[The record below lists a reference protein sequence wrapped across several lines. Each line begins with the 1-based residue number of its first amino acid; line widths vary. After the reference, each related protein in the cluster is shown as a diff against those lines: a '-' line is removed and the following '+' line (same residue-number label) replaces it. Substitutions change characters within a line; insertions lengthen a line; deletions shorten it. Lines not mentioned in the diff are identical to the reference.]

1 MQNPF
6 EVLNARLT
14 NIEALLAELAAA
26 EQQPRNN
33 PKANKLLS
41 IDEASEFLSL
51 AKPTLYRL
59 TSTRAIPFLKPAGSK
74 KLYFKLADLEAWANA
89 GRKKTVS
96 EISADASKSL
106 KIRK

>member
-14 NIEALLAELAAA
+14 NIETLLAELAAD
-26 EQQPRNN
+26 QQPRNN

-41 IDEASEFLSL
+41 IDEAAEFLSL

-74 KLYFKLADLEAWANA
+74 KLYFKLADLEAWAND

-96 EISADASKSL
+96 EISADASKSV